1 MAKNSNNTKIHITST
16 VRTPRKQAEIMYSYI
31 VSEGLQ
37 NQYTLYGPNGDKV
50 IDVYV
55 KNKKLNKSKDEI
67 INAMEAKIKEL
78 GPDNVSRHCGDHS
91 KRNVFDISYNPTK
104 LTNAKSI
111 SKFIDEKKRNCYHI
125 EIIQK
130 K

>member
-1 MAKNSNNTKIHITST
+1 
-16 VRTPRKQAEIMYSYI
+16 MYSYI

-50 IDVYV
+50 IDAYV

-67 INAMEAKIKEL
+67 VNAMEAKIKEL
-78 GPDNVSRHCGDHS
+78 GPDNVSRHCGNHS

-104 LTNAKSI
+104 LANAKSFLQQINLKVKDKSI